1 MKKGVYGLFKLL
13 NISYKRK
20 MINFKNIVANAI
32 SKVVNINETEIEMSI
47 EKPKGSENGDYAF
60 PCFRLA
66 KELHKAPQMIANDVK
81 ENIKVDENQ
90 IIKIEVVGGY
100 LNFFINKE
108 ILVKEVLNEM
118 SENKEYGKSTIG
130 NGKNIVIDYSAP
142 NIAKPFH
149 IGHLRSTVIGAA
161 LYKIYKYL
169 GYNVTGI
176 NHLGDYGTQFGKL
189 IEGYKLWGNEYNI
202 EENPIDELTKIYIR
216 INQACKEDE
225 KVLENCRNNFKK
237 LEDGDKYCVEI
248 WQKFRELSLKEFQK
262 VYDILGSKFDS
273 WNGEAFYSDK
283 MPEVIDIL
291 NKTGKLVESEGAKI
305 IDLEDK
311 GINTPCIIEKSNGS
325 STYATRDLAA
335 IMYRARTYD
344 FDKALYITSYEQV
357 LHFKQVFE
365 VAKLLGLDEKYTNGL
380 EHVAFGM
387 VLLPTGKMSTREGT
401 SIKLSDLLN
410 EAISRA
416 KAIIEQKN
424 PELENKDEVAKKV
437 GVGAV
442 IFNDLANNRVKDE
455 IFDWDT
461 ILNFQGETGP
471 YIQYTYV
478 RTKSVIEKAGGVP
491 DISEVNS
498 ELLQDEY
505 SIKLLKLIYDF
516 EDVLVQVTDKNEPS
530 ILSRY
535 LIDVAKAY
543 SNFYNENKIINDD
556 KNLQNARVYLT
567 YSAGIILKTGAG
579 LLGIEM
585 PDKM

>member
-1 MKKGVYGLFKLL
+1 
-13 NISYKRK
+13 
-20 MINFKNIVANAI
+20 MIDFKNIIANAI
-32 SKVVNINETEIEMSI
+32 AQVINVDQNEIKKSI
-47 EKPKGSENGDYAF
+47 EKPKGTENGDYAF

-66 KELHKAPQMIANDVK
+66 KTLRKSPQAIATEIK
-81 ENIKVDENQ
+81 ENIKLNENE
-90 IIKIEVVGGY
+90 ITKVEVVGGY
-100 LNFFINKE
+100 LNFFVNKE
-108 ILVKEVLNEM
+108 LLVKEVLQEM
-118 SENKEYGKSTIG
+118 SNDEEYGKSTIG
-130 NGKNIVIDYSAP
+130 SGKNIVIDYSAP

-225 KVLENCRNNFKK
+225 QVLENCRNNFKK
-237 LEDGDKYCVEI
+237 LEDGDPYCVEI

-283 MPEVIDIL
+283 MAEIVEIL
-291 NKTGKLVESEGAKI
+291 EKSGKLIESEGARI
-305 IDLEDK
+305 VDLEDK

-344 FDKALYITSYEQV
+344 FDKALYVTSYEQV

-401 SIKLSDLLN
+401 SVKLSELLD

-416 KAIIEQKN
+416 KTIIEQKN

-442 IFNDLANNRVKDE
+442 IFNDLAQSRVKDE

-491 DISEVNS
+491 EIKEIDTN
-498 ELLQDEY
+498 LLQDEY
-505 SIKLLKLIYDF
+505 SIRLIKLIYEL

-543 SNFYNENKIINDD
+543 SNFYNENKIINED

-567 YSAGIILKTGAG
+567 YSVGKILKIGAG

-585 PDKM
+585 PDRM

>member
-1 MKKGVYGLFKLL
+1 
-13 NISYKRK
+13 
-20 MINFKNIVANAI
+20 MINFKNIIANAI

-66 KELHKAPQMIANDVK
+66 KELHKAPQMIANDIK

-90 IIKIEVVGGY
+90 ITKIEVVGGY

-108 ILVKEVLNEM
+108 ILVEEVLNEM
-118 SENKEYGKSTIG
+118 SEDKEYGKSTIG

>member
-20 MINFKNIVANAI
+20 MINFKNIIANAI

-161 LYKIYKYL
+161 LYEIYKYL

-291 NKTGKLVESEGAKI
+291 NKTGKLVESDGAKI

-401 SIKLSDLLN
+401 SIKLIDLLN

-424 PELENKDEVAKKV
+424 PELENKDEVAKRV

-491 DISEVNS
+491 DISEVSS

-535 LIDVAKAY
+535 LIDVAKTY
-543 SNFYNENKIINDD
+543 SNFYNENKIINDNE
-556 KNLQNARVYLT
+556 NLQNARVYLT
-567 YSAGIILKTGAG
+567 FSVGRILKTGAG

-585 PDKM
+585 PNKM

>member
-1 MKKGVYGLFKLL
+1 MPKHLGSIKIEKE
-13 NISYKRK
+13 RK

-66 KELHKAPQMIANDVK
+66 KELHKAPQMIANDIK

-90 IIKIEVVGGY
+90 ITKIEVVGGY

-108 ILVKEVLNEM
+108 ILVEEVLNEM
-118 SENKEYGKSTIG
+118 SEDKEYGKSTIG

-283 MPEVIDIL
+283 MPEVIEIL

-401 SIKLSDLLN
+401 SIKLSELLN